1 MELLKLESIT
11 KDYGNGKGLFNFSM
25 NLNKGEIVGLIGING
40 AGKTT
45 LLDTVSGKIL
55 ADSGEIFYEGEKMGI
70 DSNCR
75 KEFGIS
81 VNPGFY
87 DYLNTYENLK
97 AVLYL
102 NGISDKKIVNEKIKS
117 VLKIVGLENVD
128 NKKIKEFSFGMK
140 QRLGFAQA
148 ILNSESIMLLDEP
161 FVGLDVNG
169 RNMVKEY
176 VKDMVEKKQMAVVFS
191 DHNLDEVKA
200 LCNRLV
206 VIRNG
211 RKIYD
216 GNLDIKS
223 SIIIKVKDSSG
234 IDDSIVKK
242 IDPTTVEVTEKN
254 LNDKIKNI
262 TRITEI
268 TRIEKVI
275 NPLEKMLEVN
285 NNVENH

>member
-1 MELLKLESIT
+1 
-11 KDYGNGKGLFNFSM
+11 
-25 NLNKGEIVGLIGING
+25 
-40 AGKTT
+40 
-45 LLDTVSGKIL
+45 
-55 ADSGEIFYEGEKMGI
+55 
-70 DSNCR
+70 
-75 KEFGIS
+75 
-81 VNPGFY
+81 
-87 DYLNTYENLK
+87 
-97 AVLYL
+97 
-102 NGISDKKIVNEKIKS
+102 
-117 VLKIVGLENVD
+117 
-128 NKKIKEFSFGMK
+128 
-140 QRLGFAQA
+140 
-148 ILNSESIMLLDEP
+148 MLLDEP

-191 DHNLDEVKA
+191 DHNLDEVKDW
-200 LCNRLV
+200 CNRLV

-211 RKIYD
+211 KKIYD

-223 SIIIKVKDSSG
+223 SIIIKVRDSSG

-242 IDPTTVEVTEKN
+242 IDSTTVEVTERN

-262 TRITEI
+262 TKIPEI

>member
-1 MELLKLESIT
+1 
-11 KDYGNGKGLFNFSM
+11 
-25 NLNKGEIVGLIGING
+25 
-40 AGKTT
+40 
-45 LLDTVSGKIL
+45 
-55 ADSGEIFYEGEKMGI
+55 
-70 DSNCR
+70 
-75 KEFGIS
+75 
-81 VNPGFY
+81 
-87 DYLNTYENLK
+87 
-97 AVLYL
+97 
-102 NGISDKKIVNEKIKS
+102 
-117 VLKIVGLENVD
+117 
-128 NKKIKEFSFGMK
+128 
-140 QRLGFAQA
+140 
-148 ILNSESIMLLDEP
+148 MLLDEP

-176 VKDMVEKKQMAVVFS
+176 VKEMVEKNQMAVVFS

-216 GNLDIKS
+216 GDLDIKS

-242 IDPTTVEVTEKN
+242 IDSTTVEVTERN

-262 TRITEI
+262 TKITEI
-268 TRIEKVI
+268 TRIEKVM